1 MSGKMG
7 KENMTGKWVRAVFV
21 LLLALAGALLLRPME
36 GRADTELPLYF
47 GDENEQVI
55 ENIPEGSVYI
65 FRLDLQTAASINVQ
79 IHLSRSAKT
88 QVILENGS
96 KFPEKNMI
104 GTRSLLGGFV
114 PLGIYYFKIYNFSGP
129 TSLSIKAVGDL
140 YETTEI
146 EPNNEPRD
154 AQTMTLGKMEK
165 GIIWSADYQ
174 DYYKFEIPVAGTY
187 KIFTSTTAQ
196 TMNLNYCDKDFA
208 QITDLNGKKISGV
221 SLYHGSVG
229 SPKLNTVTLALAKG
243 TYYLWME
250 RDAFTAAFSTSI
262 HDAFGYYEV
271 ELTQESVA
279 DFSYISETGDKIDE
293 DLGQVSLNRVK
304 AKKKGKIAAQWSALS
319 TVDGYEVQYA
329 QNKEFTNASKKEV
342 SSASVTIKGLEKKKK
357 YWVRVR
363 AYKNSGSD
371 KIYGNWSEA
380 KKVKTKKK

>member
-129 TSLSIKAVGDL
+129 TSLSIKAVGNL

-165 GIIWSADYQ
+165 GIIWSVDYQ

-221 SLYHGSVG
+221 SC
-229 SPKLNTVTLALAKG
+229 
-243 TYYLWME
+243 
-250 RDAFTAAFSTSI
+250 I
-262 HDAFGYYEV
+262 
-271 ELTQESVA
+271 
-279 DFSYISETGDKIDE
+279 TG
-293 DLGQVSLNRVK
+293 
-304 AKKKGKIAAQWSALS
+304 A
-319 TVDGYEVQYA
+319 
-329 QNKEFTNASKKEV
+329 
-342 SSASVTIKGLEKKKK
+342 
-357 YWVRVR
+357 
-363 AYKNSGSD
+363 
-371 KIYGNWSEA
+371 
-380 KKVKTKKK
+380 